1 MKILYAGIIT
11 LGSLFATVATAD
23 QDMMN
28 TQPQGTNIQQEKEG
42 EARVRDNEDR
52 GADPKMKEQIQED
65 WRDDAEKRRES
76 DVMKP
81 EQRG

>member
-11 LGSLFATVATAD
+11 LGSLFSAMATAD
-23 QDMMN
+23 EDMMN
-28 TQPQGTNIQQEKEG
+28 TQPQGTNIQQQKHG
-42 EARVRDNEDR
+42 DDQMHDNKDGDKQR
-52 GADPKMKEQIQED
+52 MKEEVQDD

>member
-1 MKILYAGIIT
+1 MKILYAGAIV
-11 LGSLFATVATAD
+11 LSGLFSVTAMAD

-28 TQPQGTNIQQEKEG
+28 TQPQGTNIQQEKHG
-42 EARVRDNEDR
+42 DDQVRDNKDDV
-52 GADPKMKEQIQED
+52 DPKMKKEVQDD
-65 WRDDAEKRRES
+65 WREDAEKRRES

>member
-1 MKILYAGIIT
+1 MKILYAGTIA
-11 LGSLFATVATAD
+11 LCSLLSTVATAD

-28 TQPQGTNIQQEKEG
+28 TQPQGTNIQQEKHG
-42 EARVRDNEDR
+42 EDQVRENED
-52 GADPKMKEQIQED
+52 GADPKMKEEIQED
-65 WRDDAEKRRES
+65 WREDAKKRRES

>member
-1 MKILYAGIIT
+1 MKILYAGIIA
-11 LGSLFATVATAD
+11 LGSLFSAAAMAD

-28 TQPQGTNIQQEKEG
+28 TQPQGTNIQHEKKGEG
-42 EARVRDNEDR
+42 MVRENEDG
-52 GADPKMKEQIQED
+52 GADPKMKEEIQED
-65 WRDDAEKRRES
+65 WREDAEKRRES

>member
-1 MKILYAGIIT
+1 MKTLYAGIIA
-11 LGSLFATVATAD
+11 LGSLFSAVALAD

-28 TQPQGTNIQQEKEG
+28 TQSQGTNIQQEKKG
-42 EARVRDNEDR
+42 EEMVRENEDD
-52 GADPKMKEQIQED
+52 GADPKMKEEIQED
-65 WRDDAEKRRES
+65 WREDAEKRRES

>member
-1 MKILYAGIIT
+1 MKILYAGAIV
-11 LGSLFATVATAD
+11 LSGLFSAAAMAD

-28 TQPQGTNIQQEKEG
+28 TQPQGTNTQQEKHG
-42 EARVRDNEDR
+42 DDHVRENKDGDKQR
-52 GADPKMKEQIQED
+52 MKEEVQDD
-65 WRDDAEKRRES
+65 WREDAEKRRES